1 MKLRIIGLLGCLLAV
16 TGCAMTS
23 NLQAPKISIVS
34 VNMTSADVFSQ
45 QFRVHVHVQNPNT
58 LALPVKSIEY
68 ELFLQ
73 GDSFAEGNTEQPFVV
88 PALGEAEFDT
98 VINTHFTSSLMR
110 LLGKLNERDGNK
122 VQYNF
127 VGKVH
132 LTKGVLRNIPFNEQ
146 GSVDIGVKR

>member
-1 MKLRIIGLLGCLLAV
+1 MKLRIIGLLGCLLVV

-132 LTKGVLRNIPFNEQ
+132 LTKGMLRNIPFNEQ

>member
-1 MKLRIIGLLGCLLAV
+1 MKLRIIGLLGCLLVV

-23 NLQAPKISIVS
+23 NLQPPKISIVS
-34 VNMTSADVFSQ
+34 VNTTSADVFSQ

>member
-1 MKLRIIGLLGCLLAV
+1 
-16 TGCAMTS
+16 
-23 NLQAPKISIVS
+23 
-34 VNMTSADVFSQ
+34 MTSADVFSQ

-132 LTKGVLRNIPFNEQ
+132 LTKGMLRNIPFNEQ

>member
-1 MKLRIIGLLGCLLAV
+1 MKLRIIGLLGCLLVV

-34 VNMTSADVFSQ
+34 VNTTSADVFSQ

>member
-1 MKLRIIGLLGCLLAV
+1 MKLRIIGLLGCLLVV

>member
-23 NLQAPKISIVS
+23 NLQPPKISIVS
-34 VNMTSADVFSQ
+34 VNTTSADVFSQ